1 MRDHPCAKVGEFAYG
16 QLPHSTGHRS
26 IGAGQFSALRSNETP
41 TGAPFGFTKGNEHRA
56 RTQVEQAPFI
66 ERRIDRPKKM
76 LSPQSELLQERAI
89 AAEIFRLEIVEKAT
103 SLAYDLE

>member
-1 MRDHPCAKVGEFAYG
+1 MREGGGIRVWPTPAFH
-16 QLPHSTGHRS
+16 
-26 IGAGQFSALRSNETP
+26 GAPINRCRPIFSAAFERDPDWGSLRV
-41 TGAPFGFTKGNEHRA
+41 TKGNEHRA

-76 LSPQSELLQERAI
+76 LSPQSELLQERVI

-103 SLAYDLE
+103 SLAYELE